1 MSLVRTFSVVA
12 NGSPLVCVKKRG
24 CISRLCDFV
33 LYQRNE
39 NDANSDVKRTE
50 ILDEF
55 VYLLEDVC
63 SVEIRLSKLNF
74 SNPIMAP

>member
-24 CISRLCDFV
+24 RISRLCDFV

-39 NDANSDVKRTE
+39 NDAKNEK
-50 ILDEF
+50 IQLF
-55 VYLLEDVC
+55 G
-63 SVEIRLSKLNF
+63 IF
-74 SNPIMAP
+74 